1 MKITPLEIR
10 QKTFEVNFRGYNKD
24 EVNAFLLTLSQEWE
38 RLMDEAKELRFK
50 LETAEKEVSKLREV
64 ETSLF
69 KTLKTAEDTGSNLIE
84 QSRQAAELLLRE
96 TQIKADGILN
106 EAKTKAKDLTDE
118 AELHSR
124 QRMAEMEMRLKSL
137 AENYKKLEN
146 TRDDLLH
153 ELKRIS
159 QDTIERAER
168 IRTGNKDFDVDLHLS
183 NATKELNKVVYPN
196 KNFEYTPPKV
206 DKKPVT
212 PAVNGPVLPKPEP
225 ELVME
230 QPVLVETK
238 AAKKITSF
246 FDEIE

>member
-38 RLMDEAKELRFK
+38 RLMDETKEMRIK
-50 LETAEKEVSKLREV
+50 LEASEKEVAKLREV
-64 ETSLF
+64 ESSLF
-69 KTLKTAEDTGSNLIE
+69 KTLKTAEDTGSHLIE

-96 TQIKADGILN
+96 TQLKADAVLN

-118 AELHSR
+118 AELLSR
-124 QRMAEMEMRLKSL
+124 QRLAEMEMRLKAL

-168 IRTGNKDFDVDLHLS
+168 IRNSNKDFDADLHITT
-183 NATKELNKVVYPN
+183 ATKELHKVVYPN
-196 KNFEYTPPKV
+196 KQPDYTPPKAE
-206 DKKPVT
+206 T
-212 PAVNGPVLPKPEP
+212 PASPLQEPALPEPEP
-225 ELVME
+225 ELVLE
-230 QPVLVETK
+230 QTVVVEARGT
-238 AAKKITSF
+238 KKITSF

>member
-10 QKTFEVNFRGYNKD
+10 QKNFEVNFRGYNKD

-38 RLMDEAKELRFK
+38 RLVDETKELRLK
-50 LETAEKEVSKLREV
+50 LEASEKEVAKLREV
-64 ETSLF
+64 EGSLF

-96 TQIKADGILN
+96 TQLKADAVLN

-124 QRMAEMEMRLKSL
+124 QRLAEMEMRLKAL

-153 ELKRIS
+153 ELKRIA
-159 QDTIERAER
+159 QDTMERAER
-168 IRTGNKDFDVDLHLS
+168 IRNNNKDFDVDQHVS
-183 NATKELNKVVYPN
+183 TATKELHKVVYPN
-196 KNFEYTPPKV
+196 RHVDSAPPKAATQ
-206 DKKPVT
+206 PV
-212 PAVNGPVLPKPEP
+212 PPPKEPVLPEPEP

-230 QPVLVETK
+230 QTVVVEAK

-246 FDEIE
+246 FDEIG